1 VTAAPPTLGPMPE
14 LNPVYLVCGD
24 DDAKIDAWR
33 ARVRARAEAEQG
45 PGALELY
52 ESGSGPDEVA
62 DALSALTFGTGDRY
76 VLADGVEA
84 WKAGDL
90 DPLERTISDMPPD
103 TVLVMIARGS
113 PPQRLSKAVRTAGG
127 DMREYQAPKGRE
139 LPRWLI
145 ERAAELGLQAD
156 QQAARALIAVAG
168 QRQQRL
174 VRELEK
180 LALAIHPERQLTAD
194 HVVELASGDTTRQVY
209 DLSDAVVA
217 GDLTAVLSLAEELTA
232 GEDRPTKLTFP
243 IVRRLRD
250 VHRAAELLDAG
261 VSESQVAG
269 SLKMPPWAAKKMVS
283 AARKVDRDRLE
294 RALCS
299 FAELEI
305 DTRGGGDTT
314 LDEDTAFTLALT
326 RAVS

>member
-1 VTAAPPTLGPMPE
+1 MAE
-14 LNPVYLVCGD
+14 LKPVYLVCGD

-52 ESGSGPDEVA
+52 ESGSGPGDVA
-62 DALSALTFGTGDRY
+62 SALSALTFGMGDRY
-76 VLADGVEA
+76 VLADGVES

-90 DPLERTISDMPPD
+90 EPLERTLADFPPD
-103 TVLVMIARGS
+103 TVLVLIARGS
-113 PPQRLSKAVRTAGG
+113 APKRLSEAVRKADGE
-127 DMREYQAPKGRE
+127 MREYEAPKGRQ
-139 LPRWLI
+139 LPGWVI
-145 ERAAELGLQAD
+145 ERGKELGLRLDQA
-156 QQAARALIAVAG
+156 AARALIGVVG

-180 LALAIHPERQLTAD
+180 LALTLHPDTQLTAD
-194 HVVELASGDTTRQVY
+194 KVAELASGEAAGQVY
-209 DLSDAVVA
+209 DLADALVA
-217 GDLTAVLSLAEELTA
+217 GELDRILALAEQLIA
-232 GEDRPTKLTFP
+232 GQERPAGLSYP

-261 VSESQVAG
+261 VPEQQVVG
-269 SLKMPPWAAKKMVS
+269 SMKMPPWAAKKLVS
-283 AARKVDRDRLE
+283 QAKKADRDALE

-305 DTRGGGDTT
+305 DTRGGGETS
-314 LDEDTAFTLALT
+314 LDEETAFTLALA
-326 RAVS
+326 RAAS